1 MNIGWRWPILNV
13 LRPFDAMT
21 TGLSWASHILGAMNA
36 YRIIESGHKTQLGPI
51 TEAETMADM
60 FEPVELILQSE
71 PVLSLD
77 LEKLDP
83 VSGKW
88 RQMCTIVPETESISS
103 GE

>member
-1 MNIGWRWPILNV
+1 MN
-13 LRPFDAMT
+13 T
-21 TGLSWASHILGAMNA
+21 
-36 YRIIESGHKTQLGPI
+36 YRITESRHKTQVGPV

-88 RQMCTIVPETESISS
+88 RQMCTIVSEPSRSPQANRSCLDSS
-103 GE
+103 GCE